1 VFPVTD
7 NLRLNRFPIVT
18 VGLIA
23 ANVLA
28 YLLAV
33 RHGGSLLGG
42 PSTQTLLDL
51 AAIPRALTHPGQHCT
66 LALGGRGA
74 VCAAQAAPRGA
85 LPTWLTPL
93 SSMFLHANALHL
105 LGNMLFLAIFGP
117 TLEDS
122 LGRVRYGAFYVVGG
136 LVALGAQVAIDP
148 DLAAPTLGASGAIAA
163 VLGGYVLLYPRA
175 RVLTVSLIV
184 LFFTVVELPALA
196 LLALWGAE
204 QVYFAAAGLSDPVV
218 SGGVIA
224 YFAYLGGFLFGCAVI
239 GRLVVERKA
248 VPPVPGGPR
257 RRALA

>member
-1 VFPVTD
+1 MFPVTD
-7 NLRLNRFPIVT
+7 NLRLNRFPTVT

-23 ANVLA
+23 ANILV

-42 PSTQTLLDL
+42 PSTRTLLDL
-51 AAIPRALTHPGQHCT
+51 AAIPRALTHPAQHCA
-66 LALGGRGA
+66 LAVGGRGA
-74 VCAAQAAPRGA
+74 VCATRAAPGGA

-93 SSMFLHANALHL
+93 SSMFLQASPLHL

-117 TLEDS
+117 TVEDS
-122 LGRVRYGAFYVVGG
+122 LGHLRYAAFYIVGG
-136 LVALGAQVAIDP
+136 LVALGAQVAVDP

-184 LFFTVVELPALA
+184 LFFTIVEVPAVV
-196 LLALWGAE
+196 LLGLWAAE

-218 SGGVIA
+218 RSGAVA
-224 YFAYLGGFLFGCAVI
+224 YFAYAGGFLFGCAVV
-239 GRLVVERKA
+239 GRLVTERKV
-248 VPPVPGGPR
+248 VPPVPGR
-257 RRALA
+257 AQRRALA

>member
-1 VFPVTD
+1 MFPVTD
-7 NLRLNRFPIVT
+7 NLRLNRFPTVT

-42 PSTQTLLDL
+42 PSTRTLLDL
-51 AAIPRALTHPGQHCT
+51 AAIPRALTHPGEHCA
-66 LALGGRGA
+66 LALGGRGT
-74 VCAAQAAPRGA
+74 VCTTHAAAGA

-93 SSMFLHANALHL
+93 SSMFLQASALHL

-122 LGRVRYGAFYVVGG
+122 LGHLRYAAFYLVGG

-148 DLAAPTLGASGAIAA
+148 GLAAPTLGASGAIAA

-184 LFFTVVELPALA
+184 LFFTVVEVPALV
-196 LLALWGAE
+196 LLALWAAE

-218 SGGVIA
+218 SSGAIA
-224 YFAYLGGFLFGCAVI
+224 YFAYAGGFLFGCAVI
-239 GRLVVERKA
+239 GRLVTERKS
-248 VPPVPGGPR
+248 VPPH
-257 RRALA
+257 RALA